1 MMTWRQKPQGYD
13 DPVLEAKRREAI
25 ERMGEQWLLHNK
37 GVPRLPRRLNEQE
50 AQANVPVVQR
60 QKVPVPPLRHL
71 KRVA

>member
-1 MMTWRQKPQGYD
+1 MKTWRQSPQGYSN
-13 DPVLEAKRREAI
+13 PELEKKRQEAI

-50 AQANVPVVQR
+50 AHAKPPVAQP
-60 QKVPVPPLRHL
+60 QEAPVTPARHL

>member
-1 MMTWRQKPQGYD
+1 MKTWRQNPRGYE

-37 GVPRLPRRLNEQE
+37 GVPRLPRRLTAQE
-50 AQANVPVVQR
+50 AHAQPAVAER
-60 QKVPVPPLRHL
+60 QETPVPTARRL